1 MRYPKW
7 VCGERV
13 LLRAEWD
20 GRPSSSDDLSNSL
33 LAQLRGVDAVLGAG
47 EPWEVDGVGT
57 IREYDPAVVQELLE
71 QGVERGDDGT
81 AWPDHG
87 YNVIMNRR
95 AERGFVSLRLKVGAS
110 VPRRRRPVNAVSVS
124 VVGPVAGGERR
135 APDVELVE
143 EVLATI
149 VRAWDPDSAGAFDR
163 AAARAVE
170 DAGRFGAVLGQRTW
184 VSERLGVVPATNS
197 GVTRSSLHR
206 GTLLAADDALDAS
219 TAVAEVRA
227 VLAGVSVPDLPSE
240 GRTA

>member
-1 MRYPKW
+1 MRYPTW
-7 VCGERV
+7 LCGERV

-20 GRPSSSDDLSNSL
+20 GRPSSSDDLINSL

-57 IREYDPAVVQELLE
+57 IRESDPAVVQELLE
-71 QGVERGDDGT
+71 QGVERGDDGR
-81 AWPDHG
+81 ALPDHG
-87 YNVIMNRR
+87 YDVIMNRR
-95 AERGFVSLRLKVGAS
+95 AARGFVSLRLKVGAS
-110 VPRRRRPVNAVSVS
+110 VPRRRRPANAVSAS

-143 EVLATI
+143 EVLAT
-149 VRAWDPDSAGAFDR
+149 
-163 AAARAVE
+163 
-170 DAGRFGAVLGQRTW
+170 
-184 VSERLGVVPATNS
+184 TNS

>member
-1 MRYPKW
+1 MRYPTW
-7 VCGERV
+7 LCGERV

-20 GRPSSSDDLSNSL
+20 GRPSSSDDLINSL

-71 QGVERGDDGT
+71 QGVERGDDGR
-81 AWPDHG
+81 ALPDHG

-95 AERGFVSLRLKVGAS
+95 AARGFVSLRLKVGAS
-110 VPRRRRPVNAVSVS
+110 VPRRRRPANAVSAS

-143 EVLATI
+143 EVLAT
-149 VRAWDPDSAGAFDR
+149 
-163 AAARAVE
+163 
-170 DAGRFGAVLGQRTW
+170 
-184 VSERLGVVPATNS
+184 TNS

-206 GTLLAADDALDAS
+206 GTLLAADDALDAP

>member
-1 MRYPKW
+1 MRYPTW

-20 GRPSSSDDLSNSL
+20 GRPSSSDDLINSL

-71 QGVERGDDGT
+71 QGVERGDDGR
-81 AWPDHG
+81 ALPDHG

-95 AERGFVSLRLKVGAS
+95 AARGFVSLRLKVGAS
-110 VPRRRRPVNAVSVS
+110 VPRRRRPANAVSAS

-143 EVLATI
+143 EVLAT
-149 VRAWDPDSAGAFDR
+149 
-163 AAARAVE
+163 
-170 DAGRFGAVLGQRTW
+170 
-184 VSERLGVVPATNS
+184 TNS

>member
-1 MRYPKW
+1 MRYPTW
-7 VCGERV
+7 LCGERV

-20 GRPSSSDDLSNSL
+20 GRPSSSDDLINSL

-71 QGVERGDDGT
+71 QGVERGDDGR
-81 AWPDHG
+81 ALPDHG

-95 AERGFVSLRLKVGAS
+95 AARGFVSLRLKVGAS
-110 VPRRRRPVNAVSVS
+110 VPRRRRPANAVSAS

-143 EVLATI
+143 EVLAT
-149 VRAWDPDSAGAFDR
+149 
-163 AAARAVE
+163 
-170 DAGRFGAVLGQRTW
+170 
-184 VSERLGVVPATNS
+184 TNS

>member
-1 MRYPKW
+1 MRYPTW

-20 GRPSSSDDLSNSL
+20 GRPSSSDDLINSL

-57 IREYDPAVVQELLE
+57 IREYDPAVVQGLLE
-71 QGVERGDDGT
+71 QGVERGDDGR
-81 AWPDHG
+81 ALPDHG

-95 AERGFVSLRLKVGAS
+95 AARGFVSLRLKVGAS
-110 VPRRRRPVNAVSVS
+110 VPRRGPPPHPRWAGRGGARP
-124 VVGPVAGGERR
+124 GGERR

-143 EVLATI
+143 EVLAT
-149 VRAWDPDSAGAFDR
+149 
-163 AAARAVE
+163 
-170 DAGRFGAVLGQRTW
+170 
-184 VSERLGVVPATNS
+184 TNS

-206 GTLLAADDALDAS
+206 GTLLAADDALDAP

-227 VLAGVSVPDLPSE
+227 VLAGVSVSDLPSE